1 MKTTNILLGM
11 IVVLLLWLCLN
22 TTPHAKADRFTSVS
36 IDAVGG
42 NPIHDGKVP
51 VK

>member
-1 MKTTNILLGM
+1 MKTSNILLS
-11 IVVLLLWLCLN
+11 IIAVLLFWIAVNL
-22 TTPHAKADRFTSVS
+22 TQSVGADRFTSVS

-51 VK
+51 TK